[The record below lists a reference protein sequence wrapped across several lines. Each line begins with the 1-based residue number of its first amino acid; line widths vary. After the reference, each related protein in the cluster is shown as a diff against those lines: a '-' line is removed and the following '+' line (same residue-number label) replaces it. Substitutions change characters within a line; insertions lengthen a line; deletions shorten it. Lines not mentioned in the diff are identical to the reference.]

1 MEKQF
6 NLLIDTK
13 RTGFNTVRGLKQ
25 GDNNSVL
32 DITLV
37 QNSIPF
43 DLTDLTIR
51 INYKRPDNKIF
62 LQIVDVVNAAEGK
75 IKVNILTKALET
87 AGEVKS
93 DLSVFDKDNRKITSA
108 TFSMFVDASIYG
120 NDYIEPEDLDL
131 IQQIYS
137 EEEKRIRQENE
148 REINEKTR
156 QSNENIRIE
165 NENVRKDR
173 ELERIRNEEL
183 RQENEKTRESNEL
196 IRHKNEE
203 TRKTNE
209 TQRGNRE
216 NLREEQERVRE
227 YNEGQRQAQENVRE
241 QNEELR
247 KQTQADMKNVII
259 NINEV
264 KEYDNSKQYNKLN
277 RVVYNGSCYECIEDT
292 KGNVPTDRKYWICIA
307 QKGKDGKDGD
317 GAGDMLKENYDKNN
331 NGVVDLAE
339 KALSVEWVDVKNV
352 PLNEIGKV
360 KSVNGK
366 DGEVVLNASDI
377 KTSREK
383 SIEQELTDTRTV
395 LLNLTTNKLDEGIF
409 NDFKEDTEQRL
420 DAIYREDT
428 KSIMLY
434 VDGVN
439 GLDSNSGLSKS
450 HPLLTLEKA
459 FANIPTVHPNVYIEI
474 IGDIQIKND
483 ITLYNK
489 FGNGLNL
496 KLYSNNGSS
505 IKGTKKELYFDNIA
519 WITISD
525 LIMDNVI
532 VSSRL
537 SSYVDVTKVTFK
549 KQSFAVCAYMGG
561 HVNVSNCTFENVSSA
576 CIYACG
582 GVIHSSDNVGTA
594 KFGLIA
600 REGGVISKQGT
611 QPTGTTANEYT
622 TNGGVIR

>member
-1 MEKQF
+1 MEKKF
-6 NLLIDTK
+6 DLLIDTK
-13 RTGFNTVRGLKQ
+13 RTGFNTVRGLKE

-32 DITLV
+32 NITLV
-37 QNSIPF
+37 QNSLPF
-43 DLTDLTIR
+43 DLTDLTVR

-62 LQIVDVVNAAEGK
+62 LQMADITNAMEGE
-75 IKVNILTKALET
+75 ININILTKVLSL
-87 AGEVKS
+87 AGEVRA
-93 DLSVFDKDNRKITSA
+93 DLSIFDKDNRKITSV
-108 TFSMFVDASIYG
+108 TFSMFVDTSVYS
-120 NDYIEPEDLDL
+120 NDYIEQEDLDL

-137 EEEKRIRQENE
+137 KEKERQGNEDKRIKEETRRAMNEASRIQSEKIRKSNETERQDKEAERQKNELERIDNESKRVTEEETRVKNE
-148 REINEKTR
+148 TTREESEGTRLANEDKREI
-156 QSNENIRIE
+156 NENIRIK
-165 NENVRKDR
+165 NEA
-173 ELERIRNEEL
+173 ER
-183 RQENEKTRESNEL
+183 EKTHE
-196 IRHKNEE
+196 
-203 TRKTNE
+203 
-209 TQRGNRE
+209 
-216 NLREEQERVRE
+216 
-227 YNEGQRQAQENVRE
+227 
-241 QNEELR
+241 
-247 KQTQADMKNVII
+247 
-259 NINEV
+259 EV
-264 KEYDNSKQYNKLN
+264 KEVVTNIGKIEPYNNDKTYKKLN
-277 RVVYNGSCYECIEDT
+277 RVTHNGSSYEALKDVPED
-292 KGNVPTDRKYWICIA
+292 VMPTNEEYWICIA
-307 QKGKDGKDGD
+307 EKGKDGT

>member
-1 MEKQF
+1 MEKSGFF
-6 NLLIDTK
+6 NAMKVGDTWDRIYKAENFAEYFATFIGNGVFPNPATGLQVIETDKMQVTIKKGKAWINGFIYINTDDLIIPIDVADGVLNRIDKIVLRYDTVKREIRVKVKNGNFASSPIEPLLQRDADAYE
-13 RTGFNTVRGLKQ
+13 LALA
-25 GDNNSVL
+25 D
-32 DITLV
+32 
-37 QNSIPF
+37 
-43 DLTDLTIR
+43 
-51 INYKRPDNKIF
+51 
-62 LQIVDVVNAAEGK
+62 
-75 IKVNILTKALET
+75 IKVS
-87 AGEVKS
+87 AGAI
-93 DLSVFDKDNRKITSA
+93 KI
-108 TFSMFVDASIYG
+108 
-120 NDYIEPEDLDL
+120 
-131 IQQIYS
+131 
-137 EEEKRIRQENE
+137 
-148 REINEKTR
+148 
-156 QSNENIRIE
+156 
-165 NENVRKDR
+165 
-173 ELERIRNEEL
+173 
-183 RQENEKTRESNEL
+183 
-196 IRHKNEE
+196 
-203 TRKTNE
+203 
-209 TQRGNRE
+209 
-216 NLREEQERVRE
+216 
-227 YNEGQRQAQENVRE
+227 
-241 QNEELR
+241 
-247 KQTQADMKNVII
+247 TQADITDLRLNKSMCGIVHGTVEQVDTTTIFNQFQSWYTQKQ
-259 NINEV
+259 
-264 KEYDNSKQYNKLN
+264 KQYDDDITKWTKEKKEAFDKWYIENTTAFMNKFN
-277 RVVYNGSCYECIEDT
+277 KWYRENTTEWENDFNTWFESI
-292 KGNVPTDRKYWICIA
+292 KG
-307 QKGKDGKDGD
+307 QLDGD
-317 GAGDMLKENYDKNN
+317 VAAKLTAKTIELENKIDNI
-331 NGVVDLAE
+331 E
-339 KALSVEWVDVKNV
+339 V
-352 PLNEIGKV
+352 PV

-366 DGEVVLNASDI
+366 TGEIELKAGDI
-377 KTSREK
+377 KTSCEK
-383 SIEQELTDTRTV
+383 SIEQ
-395 LLNLTTNKLDEGIF
+395 
-409 NDFKEDTEQRL
+409 RL
-420 DAIYREDT
+420 DTIYREDT

-611 QPTGTTANEYT
+611 QPSGTTSNEYT